1 MPRYLSHRHPVA
13 QTWWLLPF
21 RMTEPRQPAEWP
33 SQAVPSGSD
42 LSEVIEESRKSDER
56 FRVALA
62 HSRVVAFEH
71 DTQLRYTWIYPTQFY
86 KLDEVLGR
94 NDLALFREE
103 DARRLMELK
112 AGVLRSGLG
121 VTEEVHVTMNGQ
133 RHEYLLTVEPLRDAQ
148 KNIIGLTGASTNIT
162 AAKKAQ
168 VELAN
173 ALEFRDQVIGIL
185 SHDLRNPL
193 GAIYGWTR
201 ILLDK
206 YLPDETRRPLLR
218 IERSARRMTEMVST
232 LLDFADSRFNGSLP
246 VLLTPTNLG
255 EVLSGVIDE
264 LRAANPGRQ
273 IKFEVEGDAAGNWD
287 ASRLAQVAS
296 NLIANA
302 LQHGDSGGTVRT
314 KLRALGAEVILEVA
328 NDGPPI
334 STERIPDLFKPF
346 QPGRALDKSP
356 SRRLGL
362 GLYIAD
368 QIVRAH
374 MGSIDVRSSA
384 ATGTVFCVRLPRSAL
399 RTEILSRQRGAVLL
413 ASSDK

>member
-1 MPRYLSHRHPVA
+1 MA
-13 QTWWLLPF
+13 
-21 RMTEPRQPAEWP
+21 EPGKPAEWP
-33 SQAVPSGSD
+33 SPAELSVSDASD
-42 LSEVIEESRKSDER
+42 LTEEARKSDAR

-62 HSRVVAFEH
+62 HSGVVAFEH
-71 DTQLRYTWIYPTQFY
+71 DTHLRYTWIYPTQFY
-86 KLDEVLGR
+86 RLDDVIGR
-94 NDLALFREE
+94 TDLALFHEE
-103 DARRLMELK
+103 DARRLMDLK
-112 AGVLRSGLG
+112 TAVLRSGSG

-133 RHEYLLTVEPLRDAQ
+133 RHEFLLTVEPLRDAQ

-201 ILLDK
+201 KLLDRHR
-206 YLPDETRRPLLR
+206 PDDERRSLLR
-218 IERSARRMTEMVST
+218 IERSARRMTEMVAT
-232 LLDFADSRFNGSLP
+232 LLDFADSRFNGTLP
-246 VLLTPTNLG
+246 VLPAPTNLG

-264 LRAANPGRQ
+264 LSAANPGRQ
-273 IKFEVEGDAAGNWD
+273 IELQVEGDVVGNWD

-296 NLIANA
+296 NLIGNA
-302 LQHGDSGGTVRT
+302 LQHGDSKGAVRT
-314 KLRALGAEVILEVA
+314 KVRALPTEVVLEVA

-334 STERIPDLFKPF
+334 PAERIPTLFKPF
-346 QPGRALDKSP
+346 QPGRTTDRSL
-356 SRRLGL
+356 SRGLGL

-374 MGSIDVRSSA
+374 EGSIEVRSSVG
-384 ATGTVFCVRLPRSAL
+384 TGTAFCVRLPRRASN
-399 RTEILSRQRGAVLL
+399 TEILSPQRGASLL
-413 ASSDK
+413 APSDT